1 MLVFHHE
8 VLGADYAALAV
19 DAGGDAVGNHVLH
32 FRMTFAVLK
41 PLLQGFVHHGARY
54 GMREVLFQTGGQ
66 AQHLFCGHLVVAG
79 YLAHGRRCLGE
90 RARLVE
96 HDNVG
101 FRHMLEVARALHG
114 EAALGAFALRGH
126 NGDAARKAQR
136 AGVVD
141 HQRGSRFGEV
151 ARGCRHNVRKQEVPR
166 HQLVGHGLDVLLV
179 GALQCLGLLNHRN
192 DGAQLAFLRVAGNAN
207 EDLAFLN
214 RSTGIHGVA
223 LLAHDGQRLAGKR
236 ALVYA
241 RFAGDH
247 LTVGGDLATQAHYH
261 GVAVLQLADG
271 DLALN
276 VAFHHGGGAG
286 NVEQRANQ
294 AAFAAALGV
303 VFQDFAHL
311 QQEDGAACGCRLAL
325 DEAHGNG
332 GAVQHGHVKAAMAQ
346 RIERGFPER
355 DGRDDGPSGAQRRW
369 QEPAAHGAE
378 HDHVGNLRE
387 QMAWTR
393 RQHQRV
399 LGLPGLNLFV
409 RKRLKLACYRG
420 ACHGKLGL
428 ASSFEGHGKAASL
441 GVCHAFGYA
450 RKRQKRF
457 LERDRI
463 GLRDFPLK
471 VESDPSGDLMFDR
484 ETHGCYLPSAS

>member
-1 MLVFHHE
+1 M
-8 VLGADYAALAV
+8 
-19 DAGGDAVGNHVLH
+19 
-32 FRMTFAVLK
+32 
-41 PLLQGFVHHGARY
+41 
-54 GMREVLFQTGGQ
+54 
-66 AQHLFCGHLVVAG
+66 
-79 YLAHGRRCLGE
+79 
-90 RARLVE
+90 
-96 HDNVG
+96 
-101 FRHMLEVARALHG
+101 
-114 EAALGAFALRGH
+114 
-126 NGDAARKAQR
+126 
-136 AGVVD
+136 
-141 HQRGSRFGEV
+141 
-151 ARGCRHNVRKQEVPR
+151 
-166 HQLVGHGLDVLLV
+166 LLV
-179 GALQCLGLLNHRN
+179 GTLQRLGLLNHGN
-192 DGAQLAFLRVAGNAN
+192 DGAQLAFLGVAGNAN
-207 EDLAFLN
+207 EDLAFLHCGA
-214 RSTGIHGVA
+214 SVYGVA
-223 LLAHDGQRLAGKR
+223 LFAHDCQRLAGKR

-241 RFAGDH
+241 CFAGNY
-247 LTVGGDLATQAHYH
+247 LAVGGNLATQAYHY
-261 GVAVLQLADG
+261 GIAVLQFANGNLT
-271 DLALN
+271 LN

-286 NVEQRANQ
+286 NVEQRAHQ
-294 AAFAAALGV
+294 AAFAAALGIIL
-303 VFQDFAHL
+303 QDFAHL

-355 DGRDDGPSGAQRRW
+355 DGRDDGPSGAQRRR

-420 ACHGKLGL
+420 ACHGELGF
-428 ASSFEGHGKAASL
+428 AGSFEGHGKAASL